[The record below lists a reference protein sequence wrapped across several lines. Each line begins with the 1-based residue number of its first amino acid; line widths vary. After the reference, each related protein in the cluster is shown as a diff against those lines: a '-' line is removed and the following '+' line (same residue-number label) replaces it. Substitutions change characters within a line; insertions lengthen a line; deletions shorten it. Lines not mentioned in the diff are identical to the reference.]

1 MAVEAGRARG
11 AEAGERVPH
20 RSGVVAILGLPN
32 AGKSTLLNR
41 LLGEKLAIV
50 TPRPQT
56 TRSRILG
63 ILTRPGAQILFYDTP
78 GLHRPRGVLGRAL
91 NEQVVEAAADC
102 DVALLLV
109 DLGRGFEPAHAALL
123 AALERGRGALIAVGT
138 KLDLPGARECPWP
151 PPGLPRGTPALRI
164 SAHTGEGVEDL
175 LEAVIARLPEG
186 PPYYDDA
193 EITDRPV
200 RFLVAE
206 LVREA
211 AFELL
216 GEEIPYRVAVRI
228 AEFDESDPERIRIR
242 AEILVERESQKRI
255 VIGRGGRMI
264 REIGIRARR
273 EIEGLLGSRV
283 HLELWVKVAP
293 RWARSPRSLRALGY
307 F

>member
-1 MAVEAGRARG
+1 MGPEPEGASEASGRAARG
-11 AEAGERVPH
+11 H
-20 RSGVVAILGLPN
+20 RAGVVAILGLPN
-32 AGKSTLLNR
+32 AGKSTLINR

-50 TPRPQT
+50 TARPQT

-63 ILTRPGAQILFYDTP
+63 ILTRPDAQVLFYDTP
-78 GLHRPRGVLGRAL
+78 GLHRAKGALGRAL
-91 NEQVVEAAADC
+91 NAQVLEAAEDC

-109 DLGRGFEPAHAALL
+109 DLCRGLEPAHAELFHVL
-123 AALERGRGALIAVGT
+123 GRGHARLLVVGT
-138 KLDLPGARECPWP
+138 KLDLPGARERAWP
-151 PPGLPRGTPALRI
+151 PSGHPEGTPALRI
-164 SAHTGEGVEDL
+164 SAHTGEGVEEL
-175 LEAVIARLPEG
+175 LERVVELLPEG
-186 PPYYDDA
+186 PPYYA
-193 EITDRPV
+193 GEEITDRPV
-200 RFLVAE
+200 RFLAAE

-216 GEEIPYRVAVRI
+216 AEEIPYCLAVRI

-255 VIGRGGRMI
+255 VIGSGGRMI

-273 EIEGLLGSRV
+273 EIERLLGTRV

-293 RWARSPRSLRALGY
+293 RWARSPRSLRTLGY